1 MMQINR
7 KIYDVLVDTE
17 NNPEGWLYLPNSSK
31 DWNLETIGIFVDD
44 EFGEE
49 EEEEKTQQLLA
60 NGWVETLDSVMIED
74 VIYHAKEQ
82 IENVTPEELLEAFIY
97 FIENDTFKEF

>member
-7 KIYDVLVDTE
+7 KIYAVLVDTE
-17 NNPEGWLYLPNSSK
+17 NNPEGWLYLPKSSK

-49 EEEEKTQQLLA
+49 EEKTQQLLA
-60 NGWVETLDSVMIED
+60 NGWIETLETTLIED

-82 IENVTPEELLEAFIY
+82 KENVTTEELLEAFIY
-97 FIENDTFKEF
+97 YFENDAFKEF

>member
-1 MMQINR
+1 MTLKTIP
-7 KIYDVLVDTE
+7 K
-17 NNPEGWLYLPNSSK
+17 GGFYLTNSSK

-49 EEEEKTQQLLA
+49 EEKTEQLLA

-82 IENVTPEELLEAFIY
+82 KEKVTTEELLEAFIY
-97 FIENDTFKEF
+97 FIDNDSYLILKK